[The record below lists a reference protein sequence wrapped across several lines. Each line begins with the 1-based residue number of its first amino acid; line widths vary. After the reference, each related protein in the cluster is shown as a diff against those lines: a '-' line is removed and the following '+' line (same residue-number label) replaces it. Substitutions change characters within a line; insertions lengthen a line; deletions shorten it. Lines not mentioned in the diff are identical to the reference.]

1 MATYTVQ
8 APDGHTVTLQGPDGA
23 SHDDVVAQ
31 AQKLYQPKAGPEP
44 GASSGSMVG
53 DFLAGVGGNFAQH
66 AVNAYDLLRKIP
78 GADKILPDSTEFHK
92 AIADA
97 TPDTTPAHVGK
108 FVESAE
114 EYMLPAGR
122 AAKAT
127 TGMGLA
133 ARAGAQAATAGGVR
147 AVQGGTPGEIA
158 DTAALGAAGP
168 VVGDVV
174 GAGVSALRNLNTSG
188 AAGKAAVSLGKN
200 VLGAISPRARYMTGA
215 VSDAMDLKNALTK
228 APAALTPQ
236 EQSVISAM
244 RGGESPAPANVLPPE
259 QAASML
265 AEMNGPPAPTAAAPA
280 PEVVPPASAPLVN
293 GRASVA
299 EQLREAMAPGV
310 KPGEGGVATIAPEPA
325 PSDLPDPKALKKAM
339 RDLPPGTPNKI
350 ADANYAANQEP
361 KQAGMVYEAAG
372 RATKAQ
378 NLSQMLYDEGMTA
391 RKVAKWDGK
400 AWEAAAKDRGM
411 PLFSTESQ
419 GEVIDALKKL
429 EKKVK

>member
-44 GASSGSMVG
+44 GTSSGSMVG

-78 GADKILPDSTEFHK
+78 GAREDPAGFDRRFHK

-133 ARAGAQAATAGGVR
+133 ARAGAQAVTAGGVR
-147 AVQGGTPGEIA
+147 AIQGGTPGEIA

-200 VLGAISPRARYMTGA
+200 VLGAISPRARYVTGA
-215 VSDAMDLKNALTK
+215 VSDAVDLKNALTK
-228 APAALTPQ
+228 APAPLSPQ
-236 EQSVISAM
+236 EQAVVSAM
-244 RGGESPAPANVLPPE
+244 RGTGSPPPANALPPE
-259 QAASML
+259 QAAEML
-265 AEMNGPPAPTAAAPA
+265 AQMNGSQAAPA
-280 PEVVPPASAPLVN
+280 AATQPPAVVSQPPAVVPSASAVVRN
-293 GRASVA
+293 GRASIA

-325 PSDLPDPKALKKAM
+325 PS
-339 RDLPPGTPNKI
+339 RDCPTRRP
-350 ADANYAANQEP
+350 
-361 KQAGMVYEAAG
+361 
-372 RATKAQ
+372 
-378 NLSQMLYDEGMTA
+378 
-391 RKVAKWDGK
+391 
-400 AWEAAAKDRGM
+400 
-411 PLFSTESQ
+411 
-419 GEVIDALKKL
+419 
-429 EKKVK
+429 